1 MRSPAIL
8 ALILFA
14 LTMASNPCQSDQ
26 AGEQAPASGDS
37 GRYQTYLDAVR
48 AQRRVQVEARRRA
61 RQAASETYRKQGKAR
76 HKALQ
81 EQADAQYEQME
92 KERVERDKW
101 LKFQEPATGYWDN
114 PWYYRGY

>member
-1 MRSPAIL
+1 MRSPAIPTFILLTLTL
-8 ALILFA
+8 AN
-14 LTMASNPCQSDQ
+14 NPCQSNQ
-26 AGEQAPASGDS
+26 ADELTPVGGNS

-48 AQRRVQVEARRRA
+48 AQRSARVEARRRTM
-61 RQAASETYRKQGKAR
+61 QEVSETYRKKGKAR

-101 LKFQEPATGYWDN
+101 LHFQDPATGYWDN